1 MTSHPLISILVG
13 AFVTA
18 FVFGM
23 LAKRLGLAPIVGFL
37 LAGTVIGPFTPGFVA
52 DLSLAPELA
61 DLGVVLLMFGV
72 GLHFSVGDLWAVRKI
87 ALPGAIAQIVIATVL
102 GWALARYGL
111 GWSHGTGL
119 LFGLTLSTA
128 STVVLL
134 RALEDRQL
142 LDSQEGRIA
151 VGWLIVED
159 IAMVV
164 ALVVVPALATAVS
177 GSGTQSSQVGG
188 LLTAIAVTLGKIGL
202 FIALMLI
209 VGKRLIPWALDRVSE
224 TGSRELFTLSV
235 LAIALGIAFGSAALF
250 DVSFALGAFFAG
262 LILNESELGHKAAA
276 GTLPLR
282 DAFAV
287 LFFVSVGM
295 LFDPAILLHQPWAV
309 AATLLIIV
317 VGKSSTAWLIV
328 YLFGYPRKTAMTISA
343 SLAQIGEFAFMLAQ
357 LGVTL
362 GLLSLEG
369 RDVILAGAIL
379 SIVINPLLFA
389 ALDRYKPAATRA
401 GSMTEPSLS
410 VKNHVI
416 LVGYGRVGQ
425 IIGTALREA
434 HRPLVV
440 IENDA
445 GLIARLHAEGIP
457 AILGQASA
465 AGVLESANVT
475 DARLLISA
483 IPNVFEAG
491 QAIKRARSLNPS
503 LSVVARAHS
512 DAEVAHLEQH
522 GAHAVIMGER
532 EIARRMLDYAVH
544 RYADAVP

>member
-1 MTSHPLISILVG
+1 MLVG

-23 LAKRLGLAPIVGFL
+23 LARRLNVAPIVGFL
-37 LAGTVIGPFTPGFVA
+37 LAGIVIGPFTPGFVA
-52 DLSLAPELA
+52 DSSLAPDLA
-61 DLGVVLLMFGV
+61 DVGVVLLMFGV
-72 GLHFSVGDLWAVRKI
+72 GLHFSIGDLWAVRKI
-87 ALPGAIAQIVIATVL
+87 AFPGAIAQILIATGL
-102 GWALARYGL
+102 GWALAYYGL
-111 GWSHGTGL
+111 GWSHSAGL
-119 LFGLTLSTA
+119 IFGLSLSTA

-142 LDSQEGRIA
+142 LDSEEGRIA
-151 VGWLIVED
+151 VGWLIIED

-164 ALVVVPALATAVS
+164 ALVVVPALATAVT
-177 GSGTQSSQVGG
+177 GAGAQSSGMGG
-188 LLTAIAVTLGKIGL
+188 LSMAIAVTVGKIGL

-209 VGKRLIPWALDRVSE
+209 VGKRVIPWALDRVSE

-262 LILNESELGHKAAA
+262 LILNETELGHKAAA

-295 LFDPAILLHQPWAV
+295 LFDPRILLHQPWAV

-317 VGKSSTAWLIV
+317 IGKSSTAWLIV
-328 YLFGYPRKTAMTISA
+328 HLFGYPRKTAMTISA

-389 ALDRYKPAATRA
+389 ALDRFKPAAARA
-401 GSMTEPSLS
+401 GSLAEPSLS
-410 VKNHVI
+410 VKDQVI

-425 IIGTALREA
+425 IIGAALREKNY
-434 HRPLVV
+434 PVVV

-445 GLIARLHAEGIP
+445 SLIIRLHADGVP

-475 DARLLISA
+475 EARLMISA

-491 QAIKRARSLNPS
+491 HAITRARALNPS
-503 LSVVARAHS
+503 LSIVARAHS
-512 DAEVAHLEQH
+512 DAEVLHLEQH

-532 EIARRMLDYAVH
+532 EIARRMIDYAMH
-544 RYADAVP
+544 H